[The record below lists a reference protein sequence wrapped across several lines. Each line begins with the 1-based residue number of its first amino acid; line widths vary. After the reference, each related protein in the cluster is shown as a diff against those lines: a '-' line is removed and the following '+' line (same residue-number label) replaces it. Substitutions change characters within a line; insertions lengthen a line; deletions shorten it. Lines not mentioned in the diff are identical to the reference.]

1 MIDNTK
7 EEQDIMSAKEIVAEL
22 QKLIDSEKS
31 ENEAGSEADASLL
44 EDAVA
49 SLEKFIS
56 AEKDEED
63 GNPAEPNRFE
73 SKDTSAR
80 PVVDTGVLTGPI
92 NGLKNFLIKRQQDN
106 Q

>member
-7 EEQDIMSAKEIVAEL
+7 EEQDIMSAREIVVEL

-31 ENEAGSEADASLL
+31 ENEPGSEADASLL

-56 AEKDEED
+56 AEKDEEE
-63 GNPAEPNRFE
+63 PAEYNKFE
-73 SKDTSAR
+73 NKDTSVK
-80 PVVDTGVLTGPI
+80 PGVVDTSVLTGPI